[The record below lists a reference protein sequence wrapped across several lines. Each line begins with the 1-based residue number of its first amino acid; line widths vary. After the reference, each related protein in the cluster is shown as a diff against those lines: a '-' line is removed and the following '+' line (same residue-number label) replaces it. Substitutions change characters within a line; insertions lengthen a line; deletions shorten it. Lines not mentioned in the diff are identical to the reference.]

1 MLSFHTARQ
10 MAYIKTLIDS
20 GATENFIS
28 PEVITRL
35 GIKTRS
41 LPVPVD
47 LKTVDGSTH
56 KEGKITE
63 YCWLKVTHGDK
74 QYKDV
79 FFVASLG
86 KDRLILG
93 YPFLYHFQP
102 RHRLA
107 EETSWGRESPYLQH
121 MGRTTGST
129 SRATPSQSNQGS
141 RDARPRRSDI
151 CQKNK
156 LRTAMGPSA

>member
-1 MLSFHTARQ
+1 

-35 GIKTRS
+35 GIKTQS

-63 YCWLKVTHGDK
+63 YCWLKIIHMTTNNTKMSSLWHP
-74 QYKDV
+74 
-79 FFVASLG
+79 LG

-93 YPFLYHFQP
+93 YPFLYHFNPDIDWQKRHLGGGSPHIYSTWEEPP
-102 RHRLA
+102 RGAQVVL
-107 EETSWGRESPYLQH
+107 
-121 MGRTTGST
+121 
-129 SRATPSQSNQGS
+129 
-141 RDARPRRSDI
+141 
-151 CQKNK
+151 
-156 LRTAMGPSA
+156 

>member
-93 YPFLYHFQP
+93 YPFLYHFNPDIDWQK
-102 RHRLA
+102 RRLG
-107 EETSWGRESPYLQH
+107 EEVPI
-121 MGRTTGST
+121 ST
-129 SRATPSQSNQGS
+129 AHGKNHGEHKSCDSKPKQSE
-141 RDARPRRSDI
+141 
-151 CQKNK
+151 K
-156 LRTAMGPSA
+156 